1 MENADSNEDF
11 RANLAQLRAYK
22 SYCDITLNVKRT
34 IFFAHKVVLG
44 APYAV
49 QGEDGEMDS
58 KIV

>member
-34 IFFAHKVVLG
+34 IFSG
-44 APYAV
+44 
-49 QGEDGEMDS
+49 
-58 KIV
+58 IVRIGQIPQDLIV